1 MEIEDKSDFETIF
14 QDRFG
19 DMSKITLYNIKK
31 NRIRINLGEDLDGE
45 SRVNQA
51 LERSKAILDFS
62 FKGKEIWLQI
72 ILWDNDA
79 LIELKTAGINPDD
92 ADNRLEWKE
101 DDNYFLALNYKQYS
115 FQKILP
121 ICLSIINFD
130 LAYSPSANITCYFID
145 FVEPIVVNIYDDRGC
160 DIYSPSSELLE
171 EFHKNCIVKSL
182 QL

>member
-1 MEIEDKSDFETIF
+1 MFL
-14 QDRFG
+14 DRFG
-19 DMSKITLYNIKK
+19 DISKITLSNIKK
-31 NRIRINLGEDLDGE
+31 NRIRINLGEDLDGK

-51 LERSKAILDFS
+51 LKRSKAVLDFC

-79 LIELKTAGINPDD
+79 LIALKTAGINPDY
-92 ADNRLEWKE
+92 ADNKLEWKE
-101 DDNYFLALNYKQYS
+101 DDNNFLGLNYKQYS

-145 FVEPIVVNIYDDRGC
+145 FVEPIIVNIYDDRGC
-160 DIYSPSSELLE
+160 DIYSPSR
-171 EFHKNCIVKSL
+171 SL
-182 QL
+182 FRKINPDILFK